1 MALWAIYQKIKVFYL
16 KKKIILFLWQRIFL
30 PARETIIH
38 SLKKVIWKFICRKVA
53 IPLNKRTF
61 QNMAQQGLERGREG
75 EAFPKCG
82 SSGTPS
88 PFSSVCRAMQALL
101 IDFLS
106 HSQLSFQGLSLN
118 LTQLLSA
125 NPILWFRFFSLRLAC
140 PKSLAHRTGNPVH
153 GACPVMVTLVT

>member
-16 KKKIILFLWQRIFL
+16 KKKIILSLWQRIFL

-82 SSGTPS
+82 SSGIPPPLLPS
-88 PFSSVCRAMQALL
+88 LQ
-101 IDFLS
+101 S
-106 HSQLSFQGLSLN
+106 HAGPVNWFFKS
-118 LTQLLSA
+118 LSA
-125 NPILWFRFFSLRLAC
+125 ELPGGYPSILPSFSVLIPSYGFDFFLLGWPAL
-140 PKSLAHRTGNPVH
+140 KALHT
-153 GACPVMVTLVT
+153 ACPVMVTLVM